1 MKRFTQ
7 ILAALLVLAASTA
20 NAQWFASMWGQ
31 VRLPNG
37 NSILTSGQATVTAYH
52 LGSGFQATTT
62 VDSGGYYFGQMPYGN
77 YILLADLLPNS
88 PDYATTAPT
97 YHSNHY
103 DWSAAPT
110 LANAAGTANNRGD
123 IDMLPINTGGGTSEL
138 TGSVVGDTNVNSNAR
153 VDYIIDFRVNKA
165 WVIATNTITNR
176 KYVARVVNG
185 RYTFRNLPNGSY
197 SVRLEYPRLAANAT
211 SVALGNGVNASLD
224 FSVNTAGQTNAL
236 VTSLGEKL
244 ESKLVLFPNPAQDLV
259 QISWNQDQNVT
270 VSEVN
275 VLSATGQ
282 RINVATTLAAQSLNL
297 NTADLTPGLY
307 RVQVRTQTGD
317 VMVKSFMKQ

>member
-52 LGSGFQATTT
+52 LGSGFQATTV
-62 VDSGGYYFGQMPYGN
+62 VDSGHYYFGQLPYGN

-123 IDMLPINTGGGTSEL
+123 IDMLPINNGGGTSEL

-153 VDYIIDFRVNKA
+153 VDYIIKFKPNQA

-185 RYTFRNLPNGSY
+185 RYTFRNLPNGAY

-211 SVALGNGVNASLD
+211 SVTLGNGTNASMD
-224 FSVNTAGQTNAL
+224 FDVNTAGQTNAL